1 MSTLGVKELLE
12 AGVHFGHQTRRW
24 NPQMK
29 PYIFEARNGIH
40 VINLNQTTTLLEEA
54 LQFLSKIVGKG
65 GKVLFVGTKKQAQAA
80 TKEAA
85 SACGQPYVTERWLGG
100 MMTNLKTIKKSL
112 KRLQEIEKM
121 EEDGTLGDFGKKEQ
135 SMLRREAAR
144 MHRNLDGI
152 RHMEKYPDA
161 IFIVDLKR
169 EHNAVSEARKL
180 NIPIV
185 AIVDTNCDPTQATH
199 PIPGNDDSIR
209 SIRVILAAIQEKLQ
223 VSRVEQQAQTADSAE
238 KEKAVEPVVPLSET
252 ASAVTPPP
260 VEEKP
265 EPSAAPSVV
274 ATPPVEKTPEPVTPS
289 VVVPPPVEEAPE
301 PVTPSVVAPP
311 PAEVAP
317 QPAAPAETP
326 SATDATDPETK

>member
-1 MSTLGVKELLE
+1 MAIITSNQSRLPRDGPDSTDESKTGNQWKVNKVSQIGVKELLE

-40 VINLNQTTTLLEEA
+40 VINLNQTTTLLQEA
-54 LQFLSKIVGKG
+54 TDFLSKIVAKG

-112 KRLQEIEKM
+112 KCLQEIEKM
-121 EEDGTLGDFGKKEQ
+121 EEDGSLNDYGKKEQ
-135 SMLRREAAR
+135 SMLRREASR

-152 RHMEKYPDA
+152 RQMDKYPDA
-161 IFIVDLKR
+161 IFIIDLKR
-169 EHNAVSEARKL
+169 EHNAVAEARKL

-185 AIVDTNCDPTQATH
+185 SLVDTNCDPTLASH

-209 SIRVILAAIQEKLQ
+209 SIRIILSAIQEKLQ
-223 VSRVEQQAQTADSAE
+223 ISRSERQAATAAAAE
-238 KEKAVEPVVPLSET
+238 K
-252 ASAVTPPP
+252 
-260 VEEKP
+260 
-265 EPSAAPSVV
+265 AAA
-274 ATPPVEKTPEPVTPS
+274 AT
-289 VVVPPPVEEAPE
+289 EA
-301 PVTPSVVAPP
+301 A
-311 PAEVAP
+311 AAA
-317 QPAAPAETP
+317 AAPATEEPTAETP
-326 SATDATDPETK
+326 AVAPVASPAEAPVAPVAPVAPEASTEEPTAPTA